1 MRAKRY
7 GEDAAQRRA
16 EGAAAVLLEDS
27 QWEPSPKRRAL
38 EPPSQTTQRSHPKPG
53 PAPTYRKGGLTAELT
68 VESFAAFYH
77 AMAAEVCVRAERAT
91 SNDHLEKLPPRARGR
106 FSAVRRCTWSWMTDS
121 TSLALAGRLR
131 TLQGASAL
139 RAIVLAQVAFTSPE
153 GFADLCDATQ
163 GLDAAA
169 VLRMIEDHQRRAAAK
184 AQRPPKRSTISKSLQ
199 TGSLSRLPPGHTM
212 NEKVAAFVTML
223 NDTVDSAWERIAAGE
238 RAVDV
243 LTEALRLPDFRAHCV
258 ARWLWLATRH
268 GESPESLGLGSG
280 ALDAL
285 QRLAGGAAED
295 DFRRV
300 LPELRAA
307 VEQADVGG
315 LLPQLR
321 RLGLRPDDAQTYE
334 HLLCEAGK
342 VFGTGRRDGRGA
354 PRIGYKEAFDAA
366 LLLYARLP

>member
-1 MRAKRY
+1 
-7 GEDAAQRRA
+7 
-16 EGAAAVLLEDS
+16 V
-27 QWEPSPKRRAL
+27 
-38 EPPSQTTQRSHPKPG
+38 
-53 PAPTYRKGGLTAELT
+53 TAELT
-68 VESFAAFYH
+68 AESFAAFYL
-77 AMAAEVCVRAERAT
+77 AMAAEVCVRAERAE
-91 SNDHLEKLPPRARGR
+91 SNDHLEQLPPRARAR
-106 FSAVRRCTWSWMTDS
+106 FSSVRRCTWSWMTDS
-121 TSLALAGRLR
+121 TSLALAGRLQ

-153 GFADLCDATQ
+153 GFADLCDATE

-169 VLRMIEDHQRRAAAK
+169 VLRLIEDHQRREAAK
-184 AQRPPKRSTISKSLQ
+184 AQRQPRRSTISKSLQ
-199 TGSLSRLPPGHTM
+199 TGSLSRLPPGRTM
-212 NEKVAAFVTML
+212 NDKVAAFVAML
-223 NDTVDSAWERIAAGE
+223 NETVDSAWERIAAGE

-243 LTEALRLPDFRAHCV
+243 LTDALRLPDFRAHCV
-258 ARWLWLATRH
+258 ARWLWLTTRH

-280 ALDAL
+280 ARDAL

-307 VEQADVGG
+307 VKQADVSG

-354 PRIGYKEAFDAA
+354 PRAGYKEAFESA
-366 LLLYARLP
+366 LPLYARLP